1 MDKKNKNIFAGTD
14 ELTELLGDAKVE
26 LPFRDM
32 AEGMDRFFGLVELAA
47 ELVNLLRME
56 DDLRKHHRAYLHV
69 REKLNR
75 CADNTAEFISNVLT
89 DLGNKEHIYDVTDS
103 PFTGVDEED
112 VVTIPKEKYNLM
124 VEDLLTMA
132 ELIDMVSD
140 MRISDLRC
148 IREMGKFLPS
158 YAAYENSRLSLYRD
172 AAKEA
177 EDIMNRWDDEYEP
190 DEYFSD

>member
-14 ELTELLGDAKVE
+14 ELTELFGDDKVE

-103 PFTGVDEED
+103 PFAGVDEED
-112 VVTIPKEKYNLM
+112 VVTISKEKYNLM

-148 IREMGKFLPS
+148 IREMGKFLPA